1 VATSVT
7 RRGPSAAAR
16 AETLVVL
23 VYGLAAVALAGEAVV
38 HVEQYFSLYHGVRWI
53 GPLFLLDALGCVA
66 VIAAL
71 AFARTRELAAMV
83 GVLVSALA
91 LGALVV
97 SYGRGLFGWQEAGFK
112 TPVELVVIF
121 EVAAVV
127 LLAAAL
133 GGGRRARTVPTLSCP
148 TSAPWA
154 SRPFLLSRSAKP
166 DPSETVPRA
175 TAVRPEVGP

>member
-1 VATSVT
+1 
-7 RRGPSAAAR
+7 
-16 AETLVVL
+16 VL
-23 VYGLAAVALAGEAVV
+23 VYGVAAVALADEAVV
-38 HVEQYFSLYHGVRWI
+38 HVQQYFSLYHGVRWI

-71 AFARTRELAAMV
+71 AFARTRDLAAMV

-91 LGALVV
+91 LGGLVV

-112 TPVELVVIF
+112 APVELVVIF

-133 GGGRRARTVPTLSCP
+133 AAAAAGRGHCLR
-148 TSAPWA
+148 
-154 SRPFLLSRSAKP
+154 
-166 DPSETVPRA
+166 
-175 TAVRPEVGP
+175 